1 MPAHEPPTL
10 EDEGTA
16 APTTDAPTEPPAVA
30 APRFA
35 PRTPEELAR
44 AAIVRELRELEK
56 QSPPFD
62 SAQQNADW
70 QWLFSEYAKRAGG
83 ALGPYAGQFVAV
95 LRARVIGSGDSCL
108 QLQLDVWKLVDPPVH
123 PEQFVIFYIDPW
135 EGIPWESYSG

>member
-1 MPAHEPPTL
+1 MPAHEPPIL
-10 EDEGTA
+10 EDEGSA
-16 APTTDAPTEPPAVA
+16 APAPDAPSETPAPV

-35 PRTPEELAR
+35 PRTPEELAG

-70 QWLFSEYAKRAGG
+70 KWFYQEYLKREAG
-83 ALGPYAGQFVAV
+83 AFGPHAGRYVAFCREQV
-95 LRARVIGSGDSCL
+95 IAAGDDMLELRLAA
-108 QLQLDVWKLVDPPVH
+108 WKLADPPVH

-135 EGIPWESYSG
+135 EGIPWESY